1 MSATLQKIEK
11 FVSCACVAVMAI
23 LVFANVIARKVFNH
37 SLAFSDEMSTYLFVL
52 MSFMGTAIAA
62 RRGAHLGLSIVTDKL
77 GENARKNVQM
87 LMYGVSAF
95 FCLLI
100 VVFGVQMVASQ
111 YSLGQETAAMQW
123 PEWIY
128 GSFCPR
134 GRVFRYDCLLTGAS
148 QHQKAVAAQ
157 TSERRRNY
165 PNIGEKR
172 KTENASSCALCHA
185 AAEDPLYGTDDAE
198 KQRTGSLDWLEQRR
212 RT

>member
-128 GSFCPR
+128 GSFVPVGACFAMIAFLQ
-134 GRVFRYDCLLTGAS
+134 GLLNIKKYGHPTGNPQEQFS
-148 QHQKAVAAQ
+148 DDMINQAVNEK
-157 TSERRRNY
+157 TMETLEDLTE
-165 PNIGEKR
+165 GEDK
-172 KTENASSCALCHA
+172 
-185 AAEDPLYGTDDAE
+185 
-198 KQRTGSLDWLEQRR
+198 
-212 RT
+212 